1 MTASTGVRTEDGAAR
16 ELCINVGSLAGGGA
30 LPADNTHPSQ
40 AFRCFDADNAGALS
54 PPGFRA
60 ALSWGLTA
68 NAELARPH
76 TPLTSG
82 QISQL
87 VEGLPLDE
95 QLRIDYNECMAAFDA
110 VDTSHYERTTAR
122 K

>member
-1 MTASTGVRTEDGAAR
+1 VCAPKTALPENYALMLAA
-16 ELCINVGSLAGGGA
+16 LQGGGRYQR
-30 LPADNTHPSQ
+30 TTRYPSQ